1 VSYGT
6 RHKKANRPVERFL
19 TTAIFVVV
27 MTGFLLLIFS
37 PKPQPREAL
46 SPIIYIPDVKIP
58 EKVKVDSTKPADPI
72 IEPLTPAVPANGA
85 NTQPLISPDPR
96 GGSSVLSNLI
106 IPVAG
111 VKPESLRDTYADARS
126 DGRVHNAIDIMAPH
140 GSPVLAANDGTIQ
153 RLFYSE
159 RGGNTLYQLSAD
171 GKWVFYYAHLDSYA
185 PSASAGKS
193 VKKGEVIAYVG
204 DTGNAGSGNYHLH
217 FSIWAITNPKRIWEG
232 ENIDPY
238 PLLRK

>member
-1 VSYGT
+1 
-6 RHKKANRPVERFL
+6 L
-19 TTAIFVVV
+19 TIILFIVVLS
-27 MTGFLLLIFS
+27 GFLLLIFS
-37 PKPQPREAL
+37 TKPEPREAL
-46 SPIIYIPDVKIP
+46 TPIIYVPVVKIP
-58 EKVKVDSTKPADPI
+58 EKVKEETSKPTEPV
-72 IEPLTPAVPANGA
+72 IEPLTPAIPANA
-85 NTQPLISPDPR
+85 ATNPPLLSPDPR

-111 VKPESLRDTYADARS
+111 VKPENLHDTYADARS
-126 DGRVHNAIDIMAPH
+126 EGRIHNALDIMAPH

-153 RLFYSE
+153 RLMYSE
-159 RGGNTLYQLSAD
+159 RGGNTIYQVSTD

-185 PSASAGKS
+185 PSVSAGKP

-217 FSIWAITNPKRIWEG
+217 FAIWAVTNPKRIWEG
-232 ENIDPY
+232 DNIDPY